1 MFVFS
6 GFIVTSEFQTII
18 HSSYFTYDVLAI
30 SALNRIAISIFW
42 NIYNTFSFICIT
54 TISRITVYKNL
65 FTFSRCDRDI
75 CTITAID
82 TIFTILAFRTSHADR
97 TIFTVKNYGRTIFTS
112 CTNGTIFA
120 IFTWNAWLSFFTNR
134 NLISQCICVS
144 MGLIS
149 SINILFYSQ
158 VFACCVVN
166 STTVFNSC
174 CYCRSCSIIYYC
186 TTICGCICTES
197 ITACNLVSQIGQI
210 DNGFRASYGFTIT
223 IIEC

>member
-1 MFVFS
+1 M
-6 GFIVTSEFQTII
+6 
-18 HSSYFTYDVLAI
+18 
-30 SALNRIAISIFW
+30 
-42 NIYNTFSFICIT
+42 
-54 TISRITVYKNL
+54 SRITVDKNL

-82 TIFTILAFRTSHADR
+82 TIFTVLTFRTSHADR

-112 CTNGTIFA
+112 GTNGTIFA

-158 VFACCVVN
+158 VFACCIVDC
-166 STTVFNSC
+166 TTIFNSC
-174 CYCRSCSIIYYC
+174 YCCRSCSVICHC
-186 TTICGCICTES
+186 TTISSCISAES
-197 ITACNLVSQIGQI
+197 ITACNLVSQIGQV
-210 DNGFRASYGFTIT
+210 DNCFRTSYSFTIT
-223 IIEC
+223 IVKC